1 MAMPSSGEIK
11 FSQLQTEFGGSNPIG
26 LSEYYG
32 LGNAPASGEIQ
43 LGADFYGTSSAASI
57 SYVTTVGNGDVTA
70 SPHTFSSVS
79 LGATAGDRYTVIA
92 IGSIANSDFTATI
105 GGISCTSIVQ
115 QRFSGDDSYVGILI
129 ADTSS
134 LGTTANIVIDNN
146 TYIYRPGVA
155 VYNVT
160 GLSSASAFSTAS
172 DSSGSDLTCSSAGTS
187 GGVGIGIFF
196 RKDNLPGTINFTGFA
211 TSSNDASYS
220 QGGTQ
225 WRAGHGT
232 LTSTGTKTMQSTAG
246 SSNACAV
253 MGIFA

>member
-1 MAMPSSGEIK
+1 MALPSSGQI
-11 FSQLQTEFGGSNPIG
+11 SLSDIATEFGGSAPHS
-26 LSEYYG
+26 LSEYYSK
-32 LGNAPASGEIQ
+32 GNAPASGEIQ
-43 LGADFYGTSSAASI
+43 LAADFYGTSSAASI
-57 SYVTTVGNGDVTA
+57 SYVTTVGNSDVTA

-79 LGATAGDRYTVIA
+79 LGSTSGDRYTVIA
-92 IGSIANSDFTATI
+92 IGSIANSSYTATI
-105 GGISCTSIVQ
+105 GGIACTSVVQ
-115 QRFSGDDSYVGILI
+115 QKYSGDDSYVGILI

-172 DSSGSDLTCSSAGTS
+172 DSSGSDLTCSSAGTA
-187 GGVGIGIFF
+187 GAVGIGIFF

-211 TSSNDASYS
+211 TSSNDTSYS

-253 MGIFA
+253 MGVFR

>member
-1 MAMPSSGEIK
+1 MALQSSGPI
-11 FSQLQTEFGGSNPIG
+11 SLLDIQNEFGGSNPIG
-26 LSEYYG
+26 LNEYYG
-32 LGNAPASGEIQ
+32 VAGGVPASGTIS
-43 LGADFYGTSSAASI
+43 LDDFYGTSSAASI

-79 LGATAGDRYTVIA
+79 LGTTAADRYTVIA
-92 IGSIANSDFTATI
+92 IGSIANSDYTATI

-115 QRFSGDDSYVGILI
+115 QKYSGDDSYVGILI

-155 VYNVT
+155 VYNVI

-172 DSSGSDLTCSSAGTS
+172 DSSGSDLTCSSSGTS